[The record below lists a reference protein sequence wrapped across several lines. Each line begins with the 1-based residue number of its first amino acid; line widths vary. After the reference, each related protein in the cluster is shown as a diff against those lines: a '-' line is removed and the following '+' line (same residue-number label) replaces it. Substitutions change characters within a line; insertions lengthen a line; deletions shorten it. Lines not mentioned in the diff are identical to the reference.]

1 MVKIMPLGLI
11 AILVAALFVTT
22 LLAGCTSPSTTT
34 SPQNSTAAVTPSSQQ
49 TLVIATTT
57 SLYDTGLL
65 NYLQPIFENQ
75 TGIKLL
81 ITEQGTGKA
90 IAIAKNGD
98 ADVPTR
104 PCPGPGTRVH

>member
-11 AILVAALFVTT
+11 AILVAAPVRNNPPCRI
-22 LLAGCTSPSTTT
+22 ASPSTTT

-75 TGIKLL
+75 TGVKLL

-98 ADVPTR
+98 ADVLLVS
-104 PCPGPGTRVH
+104 PGPGTRVH